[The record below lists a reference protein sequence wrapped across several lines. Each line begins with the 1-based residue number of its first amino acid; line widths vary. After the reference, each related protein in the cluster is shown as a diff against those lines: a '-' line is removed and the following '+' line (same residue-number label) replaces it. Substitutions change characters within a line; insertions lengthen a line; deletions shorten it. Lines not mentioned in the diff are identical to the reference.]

1 MPAEDIAQLKIEKS
15 DKITGSKRRRKK
27 PFVIAAIVLLLLT
40 AGGLYFGGVIAPA
53 VSVDVTTVSQM
64 YPSQSISLLNASGY
78 IVAQKKAAVASKV
91 TGRLV
96 ELLVEEGKKVKRG
109 EVIARMENADVSA
122 FRDQTAANLNTARAA
137 LEQMKAD
144 RDNALQEYERYK
156 KLVAAGF
163 VSRSDYD
170 AMETRYRRAL
180 EGVKAAEASVQ
191 AGEAALKNADVSI
204 DYTLIR
210 APFDAIVLTKNAD
223 VGDIVTPIG
232 AAANAKAAV
241 VTIADMNSLQV
252 EVDVSETSI
261 TSIRVGQ
268 PCDIQLD
275 AMPNQRFRGEV
286 YTVVPTVDRSKAT
299 VLVKVRFLDKDP
311 RMLPDMSAKVSFLS
325 RRLEPAEMKPRLAAN
340 QSALIDQGHRD
351 NRLSPH
357 GESGQGNAC
366 PGGFKAW
373 RHDGNSVR
381 AERGRPNRYQAP
393 EGIEGWIAN
402 QSRRTVNGVKP

>member
-15 DKITGSKRRRKK
+15 DKITGPKRRRKK

-53 VSVDVTTVSQM
+53 ASVDVTTVSQM

-122 FRDQTAANLNTARAA
+122 FRDQTAANLNTARAT

-156 KLVAAGF
+156 KLVSAGF

-180 EGVKAAEASVQ
+180 EGVKAAEAAVQ
-191 AGEAALKNADVSI
+191 AGAAALQNADVGI

-325 RRLEPAEMKPRLAAN
+325 RRLEPAELKPRLAAN
-340 QSALIDQGHRD
+340 QSALITKGAGTIAY
-351 NRLSPH
+351 LL
-357 GESGQGNAC
+357 QGNRVKET
-366 PGGFKAW
+366 PVRLGLKLGDMTEILSGLKEGD
-373 RHDGNSVR
+373 RIVIKPPKGLKDGSRIKV
-381 AERGRPNRYQAP
+381 AER
-393 EGIEGWIAN
+393 
-402 QSRRTVNGVKP
+402 

>member
-122 FRDQTAANLNTARAA
+122 FRDQTAANLNTARAT

-180 EGVKAAEASVQ
+180 EGVKAAEAAVH
-191 AGEAALKNADVSI
+191 AGEAALKNADVGI

-325 RRLEPAEMKPRLAAN
+325 RRLEPAELKPRLAAN
-340 QSALIDQGHRD
+340 QSALITKGAGTIAY
-351 NRLSPH
+351 LL
-357 GESGQGNAC
+357 
-366 PGGFKAW
+366 
-373 RHDGNSVR
+373 DGNRVKETPVQTGLKLGDMMEILSGLKEGDRIVIKPLKGLKDGSR
-381 AERGRPNRYQAP
+381 IKVAER
-393 EGIEGWIAN
+393 
-402 QSRRTVNGVKP
+402 